1 MATSGKPDRKPIL
14 LIDPGIGH
22 ARFVHERAVN
32 RGLLSIASFLSY
44 QGYPVDFISLDQ
56 LHLQGVD
63 DEQQIF
69 DWLAGLLAKKDYFLV
84 AVSSL
89 FVAEFSRVERLLF
102 RIKKERQDIITVVG
116 GHYPTFHHEEILK
129 QCKAVDFVGRCEG
142 EWLVRNLVDYLLSG
156 KQDVDLLRGFT
167 YRRNGKVVVA
177 PDLPLGTLDDLPPLD
192 YTLLDPAYLKQ
203 EEPPNINIEFN
214 RGCPFNCSFC
224 SATRFWRQS
233 VRKHNKMKILVEL
246 RQLIDLGYAGKV
258 SFEDETIDL
267 RSQELKDF
275 IKGLKAE
282 SRRKY
287 SFDYLVTRYDTLD
300 QEGLRQLHELGLRDI
315 LIGLESGS
323 RRILES
329 INKKID
335 LEDFP
340 KSCRLIKES
349 GLRVNV
355 FIIVGLPGESEESFR
370 ETYAYLENLF
380 DERLISNILV
390 SYFQPYQGTDSF
402 QKMQEYGGRIVEED
416 KQKWILR
423 GGPLVEYPNLS
434 AERQLKMFED
444 VSRLNEKN
452 LSSFYKRF

>member
-1 MATSGKPDRKPIL
+1 MSKSIKPDRKPIL

-44 QGYPVDFISLDQ
+44 HGYPVDLISLDQ
-56 LHLQGVD
+56 LHLQGID
-63 DEQQIF
+63 DEQQTF
-69 DWLAGLLAKKDYFLV
+69 DWLTGLLAKKDYFLA

-89 FVAEFSRVERLLF
+89 FVAEFSRVERMLF
-102 RIKKERQDIITVVG
+102 RIKKERPDIVTIVG
-116 GHYPTFHHEEILK
+116 GHYPTFHHEEILE

-177 PDLPLGTLDDLPPLD
+177 PDLPLGILDDLPPLD
-192 YTLLDPAYLKQ
+192 YTLLDSAYLKH
-203 EEPPNINIEFN
+203 EEPPNISIEFN

-224 SATRFWRQS
+224 SATRFWRHS
-233 VRKHNKMKILVEL
+233 MRKHNKRKILVEL
-246 RQLIDLGYAGKV
+246 RQLCDLGYAGKV

-275 IKGLKAE
+275 LKELKRE
-282 SRRKY
+282 SRRRY
-287 SFDYLVTRYDTLD
+287 TFDYLVTRYDTLD

-323 RRILES
+323 RKILES

-349 GLRVNV
+349 CLRVNV
-355 FIIVGLPGESEESFR
+355 FIIVGLPGESEETFR
-370 ETYAYLENLF
+370 ETYAYLENLIN
-380 DERLISNILV
+380 EGLISNILV
-390 SYFQPYQGTDSF
+390 SYFQPYQATDSF
-402 QKMQEYGGRIVEED
+402 QKMQEYGGRIVEAD

-434 AERQLKMFED
+434 SKRQLEMFKD
-444 VSRLNEKN
+444 ISVLNER
-452 LSSFYKRF
+452 STSRFYTRF